1 METYIS
7 QLEAKLWD
15 EYQQALSYLPPTT
28 KEAIAVSRATWLAY
42 EKLHIVWEEYA
53 RLGYDEAKWVIEHF
67 TDKASLIAPPLLH
80 FIPQLAI
87 PKLLHEAID
96 DRRERLHSYPDHPL
110 RLLQDWVKR
119 PFPWMPAAIQRRDDI
134 LRGAKRW
141 LTDGNNPGVSYTAI
155 LYAMIPDFE
164 NTLPDPGSRNTMQ
177 YYSGCL
183 TEHELAELQQFRAKI
198 IERAKAI
205 EVPDWRVVLPTI
217 DAWLYLDHQCS
228 EEAYEMLTSFA
239 RKMARDVA
247 EVADYHIGIIHSL
260 QRRLPDLEFPT
271 DDVLNILYAI
281 DKRET
286 DWKKQQENWTQSAS
300 TLADTWLARDPTEVI
315 AQLESIELEFSQ
327 ARRPWPWLT
336 PYVCRCLAEKTS
348 DPLVWFDAMLPTTL
362 AADTIAPFLQEA
374 VRREVNGW
382 EQALRASF
390 ETERLRGIAIHI
402 ILSNENIPKDLKQAS
417 LIVAGQYTFICGAVG
432 SVESAFSRDPT
443 RIISSFRQS
452 TCWRT
457 RYSGTATRRSPDRSR

>member
-1 METYIS
+1 MH
-7 QLEAKLWD
+7 D
-15 EYQQALSYLPPTT
+15 
-28 KEAIAVSRATWLAY
+28 AV
-42 EKLHIVWEEYA
+42 
-53 RLGYDEAKWVIEHF
+53 LGY
-67 TDKASLIAPPLLH
+67 KAML
-80 FIPQLAI
+80 F
-87 PKLLHEAID
+87 
-96 DRRERLHSYPDHPL
+96 
-110 RLLQDWVKR
+110 
-119 PFPWMPAAIQRRDDI
+119 
-134 LRGAKRW
+134 
-141 LTDGNNPGVSYTAI
+141 
-155 LYAMIPDFE
+155 AMIPDFQR
-164 NTLPDPGSRNTMQ
+164 TLPDSGSGNTMQ

-183 TEHELAELQQFRAKI
+183 TEHELVELQQFRAKI
-198 IERAKAI
+198 IEFTR
-205 EVPDWRVVLPTI
+205 VVSLPDWHVFLPMI
-217 DAWLYLDHQCS
+217 REWLYLDHQCS

-239 RKMARDVA
+239 RKMARNVA
-247 EVADYHIGIIHSL
+247 EAAAEHIGFIHSL
-260 QRRLPDLEFPT
+260 QRLMPELEIPV
-271 DDVLNILYAI
+271 DGALNTLYPI
-281 DKRET
+281 ERRED
-286 DWKKQQENWTQSAS
+286 DWKKQDESWTQAAGE
-300 TLADTWLARDPTEVI
+300 LADTWITREPTEVI
-315 AQLESIELEFSQ
+315 AQLESIDLEFSQ

-348 DPLVWFDAMLPTTL
+348 DPLVWFDVMLPTTL